1 MTDNGATR
9 KATRKRRRPEE
20 EVGESVSTGAKEGV
34 GPNSGQT
41 GGLASFLRKRKS
53 KKLLEEAEDDRME
66 AKYSKGGWVWM
77 GVYRQVR
84 AAPVSMEVS
93 RRHRHRLLI
102 DTGTHRWRDTG
113 KLHVGEESQPC
124 VFVFLTQS

>member
-53 KKLLEEAEDDRME
+53 KMLLEEAEDDRME

-77 GVYRQVR
+77 RVYRQVR
-84 AAPVSMEVS
+84 TAPGLMRVS
-93 RRHRHRLLI
+93 RRHRLQG
-102 DTGTHRWRDTG
+102 DTGTRWWRDTPVPTG
-113 KLHVGEESQPC
+113 KATRENC
-124 VFVFLTQS
+124 T